1 MSKGLIRSLGR
12 AAPLAAPAVQRVTYP
27 VRNLSLTVTGG
38 ATTNLGLGS
47 AVISALPE
55 GNVFLLGAVS
65 YMQFTTASANA
76 IATWSGSYAIGHAIN
91 AAQTHTG
98 TAASF
103 ITDSPIAAAV
113 AKVSGTIRGTGLT
126 AVILDNTDKTLNLN
140 LNMLTADNSVTD
152 SLTAAFVVNGYIQL
166 AYIVL
171 GDD

>member
-27 VRNLSLTVTGG
+27 VRSLALTVTGG

-47 AVISALPE
+47 AVIGALPE
-55 GNVFLLGAVS
+55 GNVLLLGSVS

-76 IATWSGSYAIGHAIN
+76 IATWAGFYSVGHSIN
-91 AAQTHTG
+91 AAQDLTLTD
-98 TAASF
+98 ASM
-103 ITDSPIAAAV
+103 IGKATIAAAV
-113 AKVSGTIRGTGLT
+113 AKASAVTRGTGLT

-152 SLTAAFVVNGYIQL
+152 SLTAPFVVNGYIQL